1 MPTYDISKQF
11 EWDGPAGE
19 RMVQVC
25 RMFGL
30 TLDRL
35 NRRAPIHSCRV
46 EFDAGDIVFITGP
59 SGSGKSVLLGEL
71 ERQVPESESINLA
84 RIGLPSDKTVID
96 CFDTDV
102 ITSLKMLSRVGLS
115 SVFSMVNKPCHL
127 SEGQQYRF
135 RMAQALAT
143 GKRFVFADEFA
154 SGLDVLTAM
163 TLAFNLHKF
172 AKRTG
177 TTFILASSRRDCLMD
192 LCPDVIV
199 TKDFTGPAQVT
210 YKTAR

>member
-1 MPTYDISKQF
+1 MPAYTISKQF
-11 EWDGPAGE
+11 LWQGPVSD
-19 RMVQVC
+19 RTVQVC

-35 NRRAPIHSCRV
+35 TDRAPEHSCRV
-46 EFDAGDIVFITGP
+46 EFGPGDIVFITGP

-71 ERQVPESESINLA
+71 RRQIPESQAITLA
-84 RIGLPSDKTVID
+84 QIPLPTDRTVVD

-102 ITSLKMLSRVGLS
+102 VATLRTLSMVGLS
-115 SVFSMVNKPCHL
+115 SVFSMVNRPCHL

-135 RMAQALAT
+135 RLAQALAA

-154 SGLDVLTAM
+154 SGLDRLTAM
-163 TLAFNLHKF
+163 TLAFNIHKF

-177 TTFILASSRRDCLMD
+177 TCFVLASSQRDCLLD

-199 TKDFTGPAQVT
+199 TKDFGGPAEVV
-210 YKTAR
+210 YKNAR